1 MGFIR
6 KVFKKAAKGVNKAV
20 KGIGKVFDN
29 VDPKSLAAT
38 LALNFMLPGLGS
50 MMSSTMQAAGVSSA
64 VSQTVG
70 STVSNV
76 AFDTAGTMIGSE
88 ENVSGTKVFKENLKG
103 ELAGEVIGAAKN
115 IDKVASKDFKKA
127 VEVAD
132 DVIDNLHDEDA
143 VKVINANEISD
154 LVETVASKHNK
165 PRALASRE
173 EVIQTRQNNMGADV
187 PVEIDVPEEVISDPK
202 RQFIVNGQTF
212 SLDDYNKENTIMDF
226 AEANKLDIR
235 RNKEGTGI
243 DLENPFILN
252 SKNEAKTVGFF
263 GSKIIRDENKE
274 FNLDYGKI
282 DWDTA
287 ASAAVETTGELALD
301 YGISKYLQ
309 EDYDKPVGSTGFISP
324 EAPQEQPQS
333 VILDNLGKSYM
344 NAGYQGP
351 VNLQSM
357 STSPYFGPGTV
368 DYLSTKELPLP
379 NIPLP
384 S

>member
-29 VDPKSLAAT
+29 VDPKALAAT

-50 MMSSTMQAAGVSSA
+50 MMSSTMQAAGASAA

-70 STVSNV
+70 TIGSNV
-76 AFDTAGTMIGSE
+76 ALDTAGTMIASDEG
-88 ENVSGTKVFKENLKG
+88 VSGTKIFKENLKG
-103 ELAGEVIGAAKN
+103 ELTGEVAGEVMGAA
-115 IDKVASKDFKKA
+115 KDFKKV

-154 LVETVASKHNK
+154 LFETVASKHNK

-173 EVIQTRQNNMGADV
+173 EVIQVRQNNMGANV

-202 RQFIVNGQTF
+202 RQFIVKGKTF
-212 SLDDYNKENTIMDF
+212 SLDDYKNKKDIMDF
-226 AEANKLDIR
+226 AEANNLDIR

-252 SKNEAKTVGFF
+252 RKNEAKTIGFF
-263 GSKIIRDENKE
+263 GDKNIRDENKE

-282 DWDTA
+282 NWDTA

-333 VILDNLGKSYM
+333 VVLDNLGKSYM

>member
-1 MGFIR
+1 
-6 KVFKKAAKGVNKAV
+6 
-20 KGIGKVFDN
+20 
-29 VDPKSLAAT
+29 
-38 LALNFMLPGLGS
+38 
-50 MMSSTMQAAGVSSA
+50 
-64 VSQTVG
+64 
-70 STVSNV
+70 V
-76 AFDTAGTMIGSE
+76 AQ
-88 ENVSGTKVFKENLKG
+88 KG
-103 ELAGEVIGAAKN
+103 ELTGEVAGEVMGAA
-115 IDKVASKDFKKA
+115 KDFKKV

-173 EVIQTRQNNMGADV
+173 EVIQVRQNNMGANV

-202 RQFIVNGQTF
+202 RQFIVKGKTF
-212 SLDDYNKENTIMDF
+212 SLDDYKNKEDIMNF
-226 AEANKLDIR
+226 AEANNLDIR

-252 SKNEAKTVGFF
+252 RKNEAKTIGFF
-263 GSKIIRDENKE
+263 GDRKIRDENKE

-282 DWDTA
+282 NWDTA

-333 VILDNLGKSYM
+333 VVLDNLGKSYM

>member
-29 VDPKSLAAT
+29 VDPKALAAT

-50 MMSSTMQAAGVSSA
+50 MMSSTMQAAGASAA

-70 STVSNV
+70 TIGSNV
-76 AFDTAGTMIGSE
+76 ALDTAGTMIASDEG
-88 ENVSGTKVFKENLKG
+88 VSGTKIFKENLKG
-103 ELAGEVIGAAKN
+103 ELTGEVAGEVMGAA
-115 IDKVASKDFKKA
+115 KDFKKV

-173 EVIQTRQNNMGADV
+173 EVIQVRQNNMGANV

-202 RQFIVNGQTF
+202 RQFIVKGKTF
-212 SLDDYNKENTIMDF
+212 SLDDYKNKEDIMNF
-226 AEANKLDIR
+226 AEANNLDIR

-252 SKNEAKTVGFF
+252 RKNEAKTIGFF
-263 GSKIIRDENKE
+263 GDKNIRDENKE

-282 DWDTA
+282 NWDTA

-333 VILDNLGKSYM
+333 VVLDNLGKSYM

>member
-29 VDPKSLAAT
+29 VDPKALAAT

-50 MMSSTMQAAGVSSA
+50 MMSSTMQAAGASAA

-70 STVSNV
+70 TIGSNV
-76 AFDTAGTMIGSE
+76 ALDTAGTMIASDEG
-88 ENVSGTKVFKENLKG
+88 VSGTKIFKENLKG
-103 ELAGEVIGAAKN
+103 ELTGEVAGEVMGAA
-115 IDKVASKDFKKA
+115 KDFKKV

-173 EVIQTRQNNMGADV
+173 EVIQVRQNNMGANV

-202 RQFIVNGQTF
+202 RQFIVKGKTF
-212 SLDDYNKENTIMDF
+212 SLDDYKNKEDIMNF
-226 AEANKLDIR
+226 AEANNLDIR

-252 SKNEAKTVGFF
+252 RKNEAKTIGFF
-263 GSKIIRDENKE
+263 GDRKIRDENKE

-282 DWDTA
+282 NWDTA

-333 VILDNLGKSYM
+333 VVLDNLGKSYM

>member
-29 VDPKSLAAT
+29 VDPKALAAT

-50 MMSSTMQAAGVSSA
+50 MMSSTMQAAGASAA

-70 STVSNV
+70 TIGSNV
-76 AFDTAGTMIGSE
+76 ALDTAGTMIASDEG
-88 ENVSGTKVFKENLKG
+88 VSGTKIFKENLKG
-103 ELAGEVIGAAKN
+103 ELTGEVAGEVMGAA
-115 IDKVASKDFKKA
+115 KDFKKV

-173 EVIQTRQNNMGADV
+173 EVIQVRQNNMGANV

-202 RQFIVNGQTF
+202 RQFIVKGKTF
-212 SLDDYNKENTIMDF
+212 SLDDYKNKKDIMNF
-226 AEANKLDIR
+226 AEANNLDIR

-252 SKNEAKTVGFF
+252 RKNEAKTIGFF
-263 GSKIIRDENKE
+263 GDKNIRDENKE

-282 DWDTA
+282 NWDTA

-333 VILDNLGKSYM
+333 VVLDNLGKSYM

>member
-29 VDPKSLAAT
+29 VDPKALAAT

-50 MMSSTMQAAGVSSA
+50 MMSSTMQAAGASAA

-70 STVSNV
+70 TIGSNV
-76 AFDTAGTMIGSE
+76 ALDTAGTMIASDEG
-88 ENVSGTKVFKENLKG
+88 VSGTKIFKENLKG
-103 ELAGEVIGAAKN
+103 ELTGEVAGEVMGAA
-115 IDKVASKDFKKA
+115 KDFKKV

-173 EVIQTRQNNMGADV
+173 EVIQVRQNNMGANV

-202 RQFIVNGQTF
+202 RQFIVKGKTF
-212 SLDDYNKENTIMDF
+212 SLDDYKNKKDIMDF
-226 AEANKLDIR
+226 AEANNLDIR

-252 SKNEAKTVGFF
+252 RKNEAKTIGFF
-263 GSKIIRDENKE
+263 GDRKIRDENKE

-282 DWDTA
+282 NWDTA

-333 VILDNLGKSYM
+333 VVLDNLGKSYM

>member
-29 VDPKSLAAT
+29 VDPKALAAT

-50 MMSSTMQAAGVSSA
+50 MMSSTMQAAGASAA

-70 STVSNV
+70 TIGSNV
-76 AFDTAGTMIGSE
+76 ALDTAGTMIASDEG
-88 ENVSGTKVFKENLKG
+88 VSGTKIFKENLKG
-103 ELAGEVIGAAKN
+103 ELTGEVAGEVMGAA
-115 IDKVASKDFKKA
+115 KDFKKV

-173 EVIQTRQNNMGADV
+173 EVIQVRQNNMGANV

-202 RQFIVNGQTF
+202 RQFIVKGKTF
-212 SLDDYNKENTIMDF
+212 SLDDYKNKKDIMDF
-226 AEANKLDIR
+226 AEANNLDIR

-252 SKNEAKTVGFF
+252 RKNEAKTIGFF
-263 GSKIIRDENKE
+263 GDKNIRDENKE

-282 DWDTA
+282 NWDTA

-301 YGISKYLQ
+301 YGLSKYLQ
-309 EDYDKPVGSTGFISP
+309 EDYNKPVGSTGFISP

-333 VILDNLGKSYM
+333 VVLDNLGKSYM